1 MPDSPPL
8 PQPDLQHLAA
18 EARHHRERFA
28 LYRARALSAKPVS
41 HARLR
46 ELERTALAAEER
58 LRQARHG

>member
-1 MPDSPPL
+1 MPDPPPL
-8 PQPDLQHLAA
+8 PKPDLPQLEA

-41 HARLR
+41 NARMR
-46 ELERTALAAEER
+46 ELERIALAAEER